1 VAADAPLALKL
12 PEKYRRASFVNSI
25 VIGQTVVSGL
35 LLGGIFALVAVGLT
49 LIFGVMKILNFAHG
63 DFLMLGMYFAFFLSV
78 MLGVDPYIS
87 AAMALP
93 VFFGL
98 GWMIQSLLI
107 RPVLKAP
114 ESIQILLTVG
124 LSLFLQNLALFLFS
138 PDFQSLR
145 VSYGSDTM
153 ILWGVSVSHVRVI
166 ACAVAIVS
174 CIGLYFFLGRTDIG
188 KALRACAEERLG
200 SMAVG
205 INVDRMYNIAF
216 GLGIACVAL
225 AGVLMTPFF
234 YIAPQVGLPF
244 TLTAFVVAVLGGLG
258 SLPGALIGGLIIGV
272 IESMGEILLPSPS
285 MKQMAT
291 FSVFLLILLLRPQG
305 LFGGKLA

>member
-1 VAADAPLALKL
+1 M
-12 PEKYRRASFVNSI
+12 NSI

-78 MLGVDPYIS
+78 MLGIDPYLS
-87 AAMALP
+87 ALLALP
-93 VFFGL
+93 IFFGF
-98 GWMIQSLLI
+98 GWLIQSLLI

-145 VSYGSDTM
+145 VSYGSNTT
-153 ILWGVSVSHVRVI
+153 ILWGVSVSQVRVI
-166 ACAVAIVS
+166 ACTVAIAACV
-174 CIGLYFFLGRTDIG
+174 GLYFFLGRTDIG

-258 SLPGALIGGLIIGV
+258 SLPGALVGGLIVGV
-272 IESMGEILLPSPS
+272 IESFGEILLPSPS

-305 LFGGKLA
+305 LFGGRLA

>member
-1 VAADAPLALKL
+1 MIGVEPL
-12 PEKYRRASFVNSI
+12 EDFRVNSI
-25 VIGQTVVSGL
+25 VLGQTIVSGL

-78 MLGVDPYIS
+78 MFGVDPYIS
-87 AAMALP
+87 AILSLP
-93 VFFGL
+93 FFFGL
-98 GWMIQSLLI
+98 GWLIQSYLI

-145 VSYGSDTM
+145 VSYGGDTLM
-153 ILWGVSVSHVRVI
+153 LFGVSISYVRVI
-166 ACAVAIVS
+166 ACVIAIGA
-174 CIGLYFFLGRTDIG
+174 CLGLYLFLGRTDIG
-188 KALRACAEERLG
+188 KALRACAEERMG

-205 INVDRMYNIAF
+205 INVERIYNIAF
-216 GLGIACVAL
+216 GLGIACVGL
-225 AGVLMTPFF
+225 AGILMTPFF

-258 SLPGALIGGLIIGV
+258 SLPGALVGGLVIGL

-285 MKQMAT
+285 MKQIAT
-291 FSVFLLILLLRPQG
+291 FSVFLLILLFRPQG

>member
-1 VAADAPLALKL
+1 MDP
-12 PEKYRRASFVNSI
+12 I
-25 VIGQTVVSGL
+25 VFSQAVVSGL

-78 MLGVDPYIS
+78 MFGIDPYL
-87 AAMALP
+87 AAFAALP
-93 VFFGL
+93 LFFGL
-98 GWMIQSLLI
+98 GWVVQAYLI
-107 RPVLKAP
+107 RPVLNAP
-114 ESIQILLTVG
+114 ETIQILLTVG

-145 VSYGSDTM
+145 VSYGGETM
-153 ILWGVSVSHVRVI
+153 SIMGVSISMVRLV
-166 ACAVAIVS
+166 ACMIAVAAS
-174 CIGLYFFLGRTDIG
+174 IGLYLFLGRTDVG
-188 KALRACAEERLG
+188 KALRACAEQRIG

-205 INVDRMYNIAF
+205 IEIDRMYKIAF

-244 TLTAFVVAVLGGLG
+244 TLTAFVVVVLGGLG
-258 SLPGALIGGLIIGV
+258 SLPGALIGGLAIGL
-272 IESMGEILLPSPS
+272 IESISEILLPSPS
-285 MKQMAT
+285 MKQIGT
-291 FSVFLLILLLRPQG
+291 FAVFLLILLLRPQG
-305 LFGGKLA
+305 LFGGRIA

>member
-1 VAADAPLALKL
+1 LDI
-12 PEKYRRASFVNSI
+12 SVNSI
-25 VIGQTVVSGL
+25 VLGQTIVSGL

-49 LIFGVMKILNFAHG
+49 LIFGVMRILNFAHG
-63 DFLMLGMYFAFFLSV
+63 DFLMLGMYFAFLLSV
-78 MLGVDPYIS
+78 MLGIDPYIS
-87 AAMALP
+87 AVLSLP
-93 VFFGL
+93 FFFGL
-98 GWMIQSLLI
+98 GWVIQSYLI

-124 LSLFLQNLALFLFS
+124 LSLLLQNLALFLFS

-145 VSYGSDTM
+145 VSYGGNTTT
-153 ILWGVSVSHVRVI
+153 ILGVSISYVRV
-166 ACAVAIVS
+166 AASVVAVTAS
-174 CIGLYFFLGRTDIG
+174 TGLYFFLRGTDVG

-200 SMAVG
+200 AMAVG
-205 INVDRMYNIAF
+205 LNVDRMYNVAF
-216 GLGIACVAL
+216 GLGIACVGL

-258 SLPGALIGGLIIGV
+258 SLPGALIGGFIIGL
-272 IESMGEILLPSPS
+272 IESLGELFMPSPS
-285 MKQMAT
+285 MKQIAT

-305 LFGGKLA
+305 LFGSKLT

>member
-1 VAADAPLALKL
+1 VLT
-12 PEKYRRASFVNSI
+12 
-25 VIGQTVVSGL
+25 QTLVSGV
-35 LLGGIFALVAVGLT
+35 LLGGVFALVAVGLT

-63 DFLMLGMYFAFFLSV
+63 DFLMLGMYFAYFLSV
-78 MLGVDPYIS
+78 MFGVDPYVS
-87 AAMALP
+87 AVAALP
-93 VFFGL
+93 LFFAL
-98 GWMIQSLLI
+98 GWLIQGWLI

-114 ESIQILLTVG
+114 ESIQILVTVG

-145 VSYGSDTM
+145 VRYGSDTAT
-153 ILWGVSVSHVRVI
+153 IFGASVSIVRLVASVI
-166 ACAVAIVS
+166 AVLAS
-174 CIGLYFFLGRTDIG
+174 TGLYFFLARTDTG

-200 SMAVG
+200 AMAVG
-205 INVDRMYNIAF
+205 IDVERMYKIAF

-234 YIAPQVGLPF
+234 YISPQVGLPF
-244 TLTAFVVAVLGGLG
+244 TLTAFVVVVLGGLG
-258 SLPGALIGGLIIGV
+258 SLPGALIGGVLIGV
-272 IESMGEILLPSPS
+272 IESLGEFLLPSPS

-305 LFGGKLA
+305 LMGGKLA

>member
-1 VAADAPLALKL
+1 
-12 PEKYRRASFVNSI
+12 VNSI
-25 VIGQTVVSGL
+25 VLGQTIVSGL

-49 LIFGVMKILNFAHG
+49 LIFGVMRILNFAHG

-78 MLGVDPYIS
+78 MLGLDPYLS
-87 AAMALP
+87 AFVALP
-93 VFFGL
+93 LFFGL
-98 GWMIQSLLI
+98 GWLVQSLLI

-124 LSLFLQNLALFLFS
+124 LSLLLQNLALFLFS

-145 VSYGSDTM
+145 VPYGSDTM
-153 ILWGVSVSHVRVI
+153 TILGVSISYVRLI
-166 ACAVAIVS
+166 ACIVAVGASVA
-174 CIGLYFFLGRTDIG
+174 LYLFLGWTDVG

-216 GLGIACVAL
+216 GLGIACVGL
-225 AGVLMTPFF
+225 AGILMTPFF

-258 SLPGALIGGLIIGV
+258 SLSGAMIGGLIIGL
-272 IESMGEILLPSPS
+272 IESMGEIILPSPE
-285 MKQMAT
+285 MKPMAT

-305 LFGGKLA
+305 LFGGKLT

>member
-1 VAADAPLALKL
+1 VDVVLT
-12 PEKYRRASFVNSI
+12 
-25 VIGQTVVSGL
+25 QTLVSGV
-35 LLGGIFALVAVGLT
+35 LLGGVFALVAVGLT

-63 DFLMLGMYFAFFLSV
+63 DFLMLGMYFAYFLSV
-78 MLGVDPYIS
+78 MFGVDPYVS
-87 AAMALP
+87 AVAALP
-93 VFFGL
+93 LFFAL
-98 GWMIQSLLI
+98 GWLIQGWLI

-114 ESIQILLTVG
+114 ESIQILVTVG

-145 VSYGSDTM
+145 VRYGSDTAT
-153 ILWGVSVSHVRVI
+153 IFGASVSIVRLVASVI
-166 ACAVAIVS
+166 AVLAS
-174 CIGLYFFLGRTDIG
+174 TGLYFFLARTDTG

-200 SMAVG
+200 AMAVG
-205 INVDRMYNIAF
+205 IDVERMYKIAF

-234 YIAPQVGLPF
+234 YISPQVGLPF
-244 TLTAFVVAVLGGLG
+244 TLTAFVVVVLGGLG
-258 SLPGALIGGLIIGV
+258 SLPGALIGGVLIGV
-272 IESMGEILLPSPS
+272 IESLGEFLLPSPS

-305 LFGGKLA
+305 LMGGKLA

>member
-1 VAADAPLALKL
+1 VDVVVLA
-12 PEKYRRASFVNSI
+12 
-25 VIGQTVVSGL
+25 QTLVSGL
-35 LLGGIFALVAVGLT
+35 LLGGIFALVAIGLT

-63 DFLMLGMYFAFFLSV
+63 DFLMLGMYFAYFLSV
-78 MLGVDPYIS
+78 MFGLDPYLS
-87 AAMALP
+87 AVASLP
-93 VFFGL
+93 LFFAL
-98 GWMIQSLLI
+98 GWLVQTWLI

-114 ESIQILLTVG
+114 ESIQILVTVG

-145 VSYGSDTM
+145 VPYGSDS
-153 ILWGVSVSHVRVI
+153 LKFFGASVSVVRLV
-166 ACAVAIVS
+166 ACAIAVVTS
-174 CIGLYFFLGRTDIG
+174 IGLYLILTRTDTG

-200 SMAVG
+200 AMAVG
-205 INVDRMYNIAF
+205 IDVERMYKIAF
-216 GLGIACVAL
+216 GIGIACVAL

-244 TLTAFVVAVLGGLG
+244 TLTAFVVVVLGGLG
-258 SLPGALIGGLIIGV
+258 SLPGALIGGLLIGI
-272 IESMGEILLPSPS
+272 IESLGEVLLPSPS

-305 LFGGKLA
+305 LMGGKLA

>member
-1 VAADAPLALKL
+1 MLAARSGP
-12 PEKYRRASFVNSI
+12 VNSI
-25 VIGQTVVSGL
+25 VLGQTVVSGL
-35 LLGGIFALVAVGLT
+35 LLGGIFALVAVGLS

-78 MLGVDPYIS
+78 MLGVDPYLS
-87 AAMALP
+87 AVAALP

-98 GWMIQSLLI
+98 GWLVQSYLI

-114 ESIQILLTVG
+114 ENIQILLTVG
-124 LSLFLQNLALFLFS
+124 LSLFLQNLAMFLFS

-145 VSYGSDTM
+145 VSYGGNTLSIM
-153 ILWGVSVSHVRVI
+153 GVSISYVRLVASVI
-166 ACAVAIVS
+166 AISATL
-174 CIGLYFFLGRTDIG
+174 GLYLLLGRTDIG

-200 SMAVG
+200 SLAVG

-258 SLPGALIGGLIIGV
+258 SLPGALIGGFIIGL
-272 IESMGEILLPSPS
+272 IEAVGEILLPSPS

-291 FSVFLLILLLRPQG
+291 FGVFLLILLLRPQG
-305 LFGGKLA
+305 LFGGRLA

>member
-1 VAADAPLALKL
+1 
-12 PEKYRRASFVNSI
+12 VNSI
-25 VIGQTVVSGL
+25 VLGQTVVSGL

-78 MLGVDPYIS
+78 MFGIDPYLS
-87 AAMALP
+87 ALLSLP

-98 GWMIQSLLI
+98 GWVIQSYLI
-107 RPVLKAP
+107 RPVLAAP

-124 LSLFLQNLALFLFS
+124 LSLLLQNLALFLFS

-145 VSYGSDTM
+145 VSYGGNTM
-153 ILWGVSVSHVRVI
+153 TVLGVSISYVRVV
-166 ACAVAIVS
+166 ACAVAIS
-174 CIGLYFFLGRTDIG
+174 ASLG
-188 KALRACAEERLG
+188 
-200 SMAVG
+200 MAVG

-258 SLPGALIGGLIIGV
+258 SLPGALLGGFIIGL
-272 IESMGEILLPSPS
+272 IESMGEILMPSPS
-285 MKQMAT
+285 MKQIAT

-305 LFGGKLA
+305 LFGAKLA

>member
-1 VAADAPLALKL
+1 M
-12 PEKYRRASFVNSI
+12 NSI
-25 VIGQTVVSGL
+25 VLGQTVVSGL

-78 MLGVDPYIS
+78 MFGFDPYLS
-87 AAMALP
+87 AILCLP
-93 VFFGL
+93 VFFAL
-98 GWMIQSLLI
+98 GWVVQSWLI
-107 RPVLKAP
+107 RPVLAAP

-124 LSLFLQNLALFLFS
+124 LSLLLQNVALFLFS

-145 VSYGSDTM
+145 VSYGGNTM
-153 ILWGVSVSHVRVI
+153 TLLGVSISYVRVV
-166 ACAVAIVS
+166 ACGVAIAAS
-174 CIGLYFFLGRTDIG
+174 LALYLFLGRTDTG
-188 KALRACAEERLG
+188 KALRACAEERQG

-216 GLGIACVAL
+216 GLGVACVAL
-225 AGVLMTPFF
+225 AGTLMTPFF

-258 SLPGALIGGLIIGV
+258 SLPGALLGGFIIGL
-272 IESMGEILLPSPS
+272 IESMGEILMPSPS
-285 MKQMAT
+285 MKQIAT

-305 LFGGKLA
+305 LFGTRPA

>member
-1 VAADAPLALKL
+1 M
-12 PEKYRRASFVNSI
+12 NSI
-25 VIGQTVVSGL
+25 VLGQTIVSGL

-78 MLGVDPYIS
+78 MFGVDPYIS
-87 AAMALP
+87 AILSLP
-93 VFFGL
+93 FFFGL
-98 GWMIQSLLI
+98 GWLIQSYLI

-145 VSYGSDTM
+145 VSYGGDTLM
-153 ILWGVSVSHVRVI
+153 LFGVSISYVRVTACVI
-166 ACAVAIVS
+166 AIGACL
-174 CIGLYFFLGRTDIG
+174 GLYLFLGRTDIG
-188 KALRACAEERLG
+188 KALRACAEERMG

-205 INVDRMYNIAF
+205 INVERVYNIAF
-216 GLGIACVAL
+216 GLGIACVGL
-225 AGVLMTPFF
+225 AGILMTPFF

-258 SLPGALIGGLIIGV
+258 SLPGALVGGLVIGL

-285 MKQMAT
+285 MKQIAT
-291 FSVFLLILLLRPQG
+291 FSVFLLILLFRPQG

>member
-1 VAADAPLALKL
+1 
-12 PEKYRRASFVNSI
+12 VNSI
-25 VIGQTVVSGL
+25 LLSQTVVSGL
-35 LLGGIFALVAVGLT
+35 LLGGIYALVAVGLT

-78 MLGVDPYIS
+78 MFGIDPYVS
-87 AAMALP
+87 ALLALP
-93 VFFGL
+93 LFFGL
-98 GWMIQSLLI
+98 GWAVQSFLI
-107 RPVLKAP
+107 RPVLSAP
-114 ESIQILLTVG
+114 ENIQILLTVG

-145 VSYGSDTM
+145 VSYGGETLSVM
-153 ILWGVSVSHVRVI
+153 GVSISYVRFV
-166 ACAVAIVS
+166 ASMVAVAAS
-174 CIGLYFFLGRTDIG
+174 LALYLFLGRTDIG
-188 KALRACAEERLG
+188 KALRACAEEQLG

-225 AGVLMTPFF
+225 AGILMTPFF
-234 YIAPQVGLPF
+234 YISPQVGLPF

-258 SLPGALIGGLIIGV
+258 SLPGALIGGLIIGL
-272 IESMGEILLPSPS
+272 IESLGEIVLLAPS

-305 LFGGKLA
+305 LFGGRLA

>member
-1 VAADAPLALKL
+1 M
-12 PEKYRRASFVNSI
+12 NS
-25 VIGQTVVSGL
+25 VVLGQTIVSGL

-78 MLGVDPYIS
+78 MFGIDPYIS
-87 AAMALP
+87 ALAALP

-98 GWMIQSLLI
+98 GWLVQSWLI

-124 LSLFLQNLALFLFS
+124 LSLLLQNLALFLFS

-145 VSYGSDTM
+145 VPYGSNTLT
-153 ILWGVSVSHVRVI
+153 ILGVSISYVRTF
-166 ACAVAIVS
+166 ACTVAVCAS
-174 CIGLYFFLGRTDIG
+174 IGLYLFLGWTDVG

-200 SMAVG
+200 AMAVG

-216 GLGIACVAL
+216 GLGIACVGL
-225 AGVLMTPFF
+225 AGILMTPFF

-258 SLPGALIGGLIIGV
+258 SLPGALIGGLIVGL
-272 IESMGEILLPSPS
+272 IESMGEIILPSPS

-291 FSVFLLILLLRPQG
+291 FTVFLLILLLRPQG

>member
-1 VAADAPLALKL
+1 
-12 PEKYRRASFVNSI
+12 
-25 VIGQTVVSGL
+25 VVSGL
-35 LLGGIFALVAVGLT
+35 LLGGIYALVAVGLT

-78 MLGVDPYIS
+78 MFGLDPYVS
-87 AAMALP
+87 AFLALP
-93 VFFGL
+93 LFFGL
-98 GWMIQSLLI
+98 GWMVQSYLI
-107 RPVLKAP
+107 RPVLSAP
-114 ESIQILLTVG
+114 ENIQILLTVG

-145 VSYGSDTM
+145 VSYGSDTLSIM
-153 ILWGVSVSHVRVI
+153 GVSISYVRFI
-166 ACAVAIVS
+166 ASMIAVAAS
-174 CIGLYFFLGRTDIG
+174 LALYFFLGRTDIG
-188 KALRACAEERLG
+188 KALRACAEEQLG

-225 AGVLMTPFF
+225 AGILMTPFF
-234 YIAPQVGLPF
+234 YISPQVGLPF

-258 SLPGALIGGLIIGV
+258 SLPGALIGGFIIGL
-272 IESMGEILLPSPS
+272 IESLGEILLFSPS

>member
-1 VAADAPLALKL
+1 MDP
-12 PEKYRRASFVNSI
+12 I
-25 VIGQTVVSGL
+25 VLSQTIVSGL

-49 LIFGVMKILNFAHG
+49 LIFGVMRILNFAHG

-78 MLGVDPYIS
+78 MFGIDPYIS
-87 AAMALP
+87 AVASLP
-93 VFFGL
+93 LFFGL
-98 GWMIQSLLI
+98 GWLVQSYLI
-107 RPVLKAP
+107 RPVLNAP

-124 LSLFLQNLALFLFS
+124 LSLFLQNVALFLFS

-145 VSYGSDTM
+145 VSYGGETISVM
-153 ILWGVSVSHVRVI
+153 GVSISYVRLI
-166 ACAVAIVS
+166 ASMIAVGAS
-174 CIGLYFFLGRTDIG
+174 LGLYLFLGRTDVG

-205 INVDRMYNIAF
+205 INVDRMYKIAF
-216 GLGIACVAL
+216 AIGIACVAL

-234 YIAPQVGLPF
+234 YVAPQVGLPF
-244 TLTAFVVAVLGGLG
+244 TLTAFVVVVLGGLG
-258 SLPGALIGGLIIGV
+258 SLPGALIGGLAIGL